1 MAETLLDRASA
12 LLARRLSELEKRDSL
27 QGLTKAEAAAAAEI
41 VDLVEATRHIEKDKA
56 DLMLRAIGLKSAS
69 MTPEQVAKLL
79 EMYEENPLALLGA
92 NGKEEA

>member
-41 VDLVEATRHIEKDKA
+41 VDLVEATRHIEKDTA